1 MGKEKVEKG
10 LIQAIT
16 PDSWTK
22 HLYIEQRQHLACSP
36 PPSLIYTF
44 PPDCTTTMME

>member
-36 PPSLIYTF
+36 PPNLIYTF

>member
-22 HLYIEQRQHLACSP
+22 QVAKSGKKWQKWQKWQK
-36 PPSLIYTF
+36 
-44 PPDCTTTMME
+44 

>member
-22 HLYIEQRQHLACSP
+22 HYVPLY
-36 PPSLIYTF
+36 
-44 PPDCTTTMME
+44 TMGTIWMKQLHSQLV